1 MRDSSYLIRE
11 YPLQQGAL
19 EIAYI
24 EEYFNEFPER
34 KTAAEI
40 IQRLE
45 GREFQILMAEAPLP
59 DDASAVVP
67 VSYKVSHELRE
78 HETDPKLA
86 DLVGRLDGVVEFTG
100 RKVLYNWLGATRLD
114 WRGQGHFRAV
124 TEEQEVWAV
133 AAGYDE
139 VVVKT
144 KNRYLRHARHTRQPA
159 VQRHQARTA
168 RDRSARVQGLSQQ
181 APRPVRAR
189 CAPQPAAGDE
199 GVAQRLEQ
207 GHAWQL
213 PRSSM

>member
-34 KTAAEI
+34 KTAADI

-45 GREFQILMAEAPLP
+45 GREYQILMAEAPLP
-59 DDASAVVP
+59 DDGSAVVP

-86 DLVGRLDGVVEFTG
+86 DLVRRLDGVVELNG
-100 RKVLYNWLGATRLD
+100 RKVLYSWLGATRLD

-144 KNRYLRHARHTRQPA
+144 KNRFYDMRGTLDSLQFNVVKLEPSAADPLESKVYLSKRLGPFVLDAHRSRRHVTK
-159 VQRHQARTA
+159 V
-168 RDRSARVQGLSQQ
+168 
-181 APRPVRAR
+181 
-189 CAPQPAAGDE
+189 
-199 GVAQRLEQ
+199 
-207 GHAWQL
+207 
-213 PRSSM
+213 